1 MWNTSIKAEY
11 LAAKIIQAIEAFSL
25 RGADSV
31 LDDAIRELKKQFPG
45 CSDSEITDI
54 LGLCFEMYSSNQKE
68 SVDLVVTAPESFNIK
83 TKKTITVV
91 ENLINN
97 ADKSIIMTG
106 YSVSDYFSS
115 LLDKIIDKSQQ
126 GVYVRFYIND
136 IEKQRGSLD
145 RMVAYNSKY
154 LQLFEFEKQ
163 DDKMAASHAKILVVD
178 SKKALVSS
186 ANLSY
191 HGLSGNIEMGLLI
204 ESQEKAKQIEEF
216 LKQLNKMNVYKKMK
230 GQQSNG

>member
-11 LAAKIIQAIEAFSL
+11 LAAKIIQAIEAYSL

-31 LDDAIRELKKQFPG
+31 LDDAIRELKKQFPS

-54 LGLCFEMYSSNQKE
+54 LGLCFDIYSSKQKE
-68 SVDLVVTAPESFNIK
+68 SVDLVVTAPDSFNIK
-83 TKKTITVV
+83 TKKTKSVV
-91 ENLINN
+91 ENLINH

-106 YSVSDYFSS
+106 YSVSDYFSA

-126 GVYVRFYIND
+126 GVYVRFYVND
-136 IEKQRGSLD
+136 IEKQRHTLD
-145 RMVAYNSKY
+145 RMFAYNSKY

-191 HGLSGNIEMGLLI
+191 HGLTGNVEMGLLI
-204 ESQEKAKQIEEF
+204 DSKEMAKKIEELF
-216 LKQLNKMNVYKKMK
+216 KEMVRMRVFKKRE
-230 GQQSNG
+230 QR